1 MYRSTIPLLLLLF
14 LCYAALLSS
23 CGWWQSAAVKS
34 FLAGSFSG
42 SCSTI
47 LFQPL
52 DLIKTRLQ
60 LLQKTHFPSR
70 SIVGV
75 ACSVLRDEKVFGL
88 WTGLVPVC
96 L

>member
-1 MYRSTIPLLLLLF
+1 MCYLF
-14 LCYAALLSS
+14 ACFGRCKSAR
-23 CGWWQSAAVKS
+23 SAAVKS

-42 SCSTI
+42 TCSAV

-60 LLQKTHFPSR
+60 LLQKTQYSKTNVVGIAYL
-70 SIVGV
+70 IVREQK
-75 ACSVLRDEKVFGL
+75 ASGL

-96 L
+96 CQNCV